1 MEHKPLISIVIPTRD
16 RHETL
21 FFTLQTILNQDF
33 DNYEIVVSD
42 NNSSADTKKVIEKI
56 NSNKIK
62 YVRSDIDLSLCDSWE
77 QAVSNARGEY
87 IMGIADNDGI
97 IQGGLKYLE
106 TILKINNYPKLINF
120 IKNTYH
126 WPCLE
131 EDIRNTLFLNKNP
144 ALKFV
149 DGIKLIEDVLDNNKL
164 FYKLPMIYN
173 SIVHNSLIKK
183 MKEKTNRIFNAGTAD
198 VYSGFCLAYLTKKYL
213 LLTNPVTISGNSA
226 KSLGVNYTRNNNAII
241 KRETKAREKSQIK
254 LNPIIPNV
262 ISGSAHIVDCF
273 LQAKENLNIND
284 INIDR
289 KKLMEDIL
297 LDIHIFEEVLLIECE
312 KKIINCCSD
321 NEELLNFTYSLLK
334 KYPLK
339 IKNKIKTHI
348 IYGFNKNNLIL
359 NGYNFNIHN
368 ILDVSNFMH
377 KFYNYTLNTVSFPDI
392 TADIGYFE
400 ENAEVSIWGNG
411 NVGKDCQKWI
421 NKIRPDIKIKY
432 IINSFSENKKAT
444 PEIIKPLNIPNNIN
458 YIIIASSFMEE
469 ISNTIIELGLN
480 KKYKISKYYE

>member
-42 NNSSADTKKVIEKI
+42 NNSSAETKKVIERI

-77 QAVSNARGEY
+77 QAVCNARGEY

-97 IQGGLKYLE
+97 IHGGLKYLE
-106 TILKINNYPKLINF
+106 RILKINNYPNLINF

-131 EDIRNTLFLNKNP
+131 ENIRNTLFLNKNP

-173 SIVHNSLIKK
+173 SIVHHSLIEK
-183 MKEKTNRIFNAGTAD
+183 MKEKTNRIFNASTPD

-226 KSLGVNYTRNNNAII
+226 KSLGVNYARNNNAII
-241 KRETKAREKSQIK
+241 KRETKAREKSEIK

-262 ISGSAHIVDCF
+262 VSGSAHIVDCF
-273 LQAKENLNIND
+273 LQAKDNLKIND

-321 NEELLNFTYSLLK
+321 NAELLDFTYSLLK

-339 IKNKIKTHI
+339 IKNKLIQNV

-359 NGYNFNIHN
+359 NGYDFNIHN
-368 ILDVSNFMH
+368 ILDVSNFMC

-392 TADIGYFE
+392 TTQIDYFE
-400 ENAEVSIWGNG
+400 KNAEISIWGNG
-411 NVGKDCQKWI
+411 NIGKECQNWI
-421 NKIRPDIKIKY
+421 KKIRPDIKIKY
-432 IINSFSENKKAT
+432 IINSFSEDKKAI
-444 PEIIKPLNIPNNIN
+444 PEIIKPLNIPNNID
-458 YIIIASSFMEE
+458 YIIITSSFMEE
-469 ISNTIIELGLN
+469 ISNTIIELDLN
-480 KKYKISKYYE
+480 KKHKISKYYE